1 MTGPDERNAPVPRAA
16 AKACLTPPGLPS
28 PGLQTHSDA
37 APLSRQLTR
46 RRLLGRLLGGLALPP
61 LLACAGGLALG
72 GGRPAA
78 AQDLRY
84 FRIGTGTTAGTYF
97 PIGGLIANAI
107 SNPPGSRPCDKGG
120 SCGIPGLIVVAQASN
135 GSVDNIELLR
145 AGTVEAGFAQ
155 ADVAFW
161 AYSGTGNFT
170 GKRPFAELRSLG
182 MLYAEA
188 IQIVVRSDGFIDRM
202 ADLKGRSIS
211 LGEEGSGTLVEA
223 RLILDAYGLSETTIT
238 PHYLKPGMAADRLA
252 KGELD
257 GFFMVGGY
265 PVSAVADVAARVPIR
280 LVPLDGEPADR
291 LLRTQR
297 FYIEDEIP
305 ANAYPGS
312 APTPTL
318 SLGAELLTRADRDPN
333 LIYGIVRALWHENT
347 RRLLADGHPQGRNFD
362 PARAVANVSVPLH
375 PGAERYYREVG
386 LLGNAANEE
395 NRAPASTPETGAG
408 TGDKAVR
415 DKPAGEKTAR

>member
-1 MTGPDERNAPVPRAA
+1 MPRAA
-16 AKACLTPPGLPS
+16 AKACLTPPASPS
-28 PGLQTHSDA
+28 SELRADPA
-37 APLSRQLTR
+37 APSLTR
-46 RRLLGRLLGGLALPP
+46 RHLLGGLMGGVALAP
-61 LLACAGGLALG
+61 LLG
-72 GGRPAA
+72 GGLPGGPAA

-84 FRIGTGTTAGTYF
+84 FRIGTGTTSGTYF

-135 GSVDNIELLR
+135 GSVDNVEMLR

-155 ADVAFW
+155 ADVAYW
-161 AYSGTGNFT
+161 AYSGTGSFT
-170 GKRPFAELRSLG
+170 GKRPFTELRSLG

-188 IQIVVRSDGFIDRM
+188 IQVVVRSDGFIDRM

-223 RLILDAYGLSETTIT
+223 RLILDAYGLSESTIT
-238 PHYLKPGMAADRLA
+238 PLYLKPGTAADRLA

-265 PVSAVADVAARVPIR
+265 PVAAVSDVAARVPIR
-280 LVPLDGEPADR
+280 LVPLDGEPAER

-297 FYIEDEIP
+297 FYIEHDIP

-318 SLGAELLTRADRDPN
+318 SLGAELLTRADRDPD
-333 LIYGIVRALWHENT
+333 LIYGVVRALWHENT
-347 RRLLADGHPQGRNFD
+347 RRVLAEGHPQGRNFD

-375 PGAERYYREVG
+375 PGAERFYREAG
-386 LLGNAANEE
+386 LLGNAANEPA
-395 NRAPASTPETGAG
+395 RPPASGDATPPAAVDKAANGKPPAEKPAVEKPAADKTA
-408 TGDKAVR
+408 GDKPPR
-415 DKPAGEKTAR
+415 